1 MARFT
6 SETAADEEVNGME
19 VAFIRRYWS
28 NDLASGNNWGPWYRQ
43 GCEQPKL
50 IQYCIRY
57 DIGFTEDVGVTIK
70 NMRDAKSGGVREDD
84 KVVDISLANCYT
96 LEDVV
101 RELVG
106 LVKRQEKT

>member
-1 MARFT
+1 MISLFVEKENEQATLALYRILE
-6 SETAADEEVNGME
+6 S
-19 VAFIRRYWS
+19 I
-28 NDLASGNNWGPWYRQ
+28 DLP
-43 GCEQPKL
+43 
-50 IQYCIRY
+50 
-57 DIGFTEDVGVTIK
+57 EDVGVTIN

-106 LVKRQEKT
+106 LVARQEKI

>member
-1 MARFT
+1 MISLFVEKENEQATLALYRILE
-6 SETAADEEVNGME
+6 S
-19 VAFIRRYWS
+19 I
-28 NDLASGNNWGPWYRQ
+28 DLP
-43 GCEQPKL
+43 
-50 IQYCIRY
+50 
-57 DIGFTEDVGVTIK
+57 EDVGVTIN
-70 NMRDAKSGGVREDD
+70 NMRDAKSGILREDG